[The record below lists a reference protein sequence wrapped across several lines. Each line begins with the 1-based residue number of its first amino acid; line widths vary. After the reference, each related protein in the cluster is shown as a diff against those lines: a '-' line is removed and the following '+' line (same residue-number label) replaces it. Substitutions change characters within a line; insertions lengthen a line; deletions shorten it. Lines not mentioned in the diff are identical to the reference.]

1 MEYIFLHGRP
11 PAIMGDI
18 LKIRLPTYNLITCQ
32 ELHSGNQKTVRYGTK
47 TISFFGSKNLGNSSS
62 KYKKVH
68 LSELLCGIV
77 DWRRAFTFI
86 SSRDLCQRGGER
98 VKAKA
103 YITKFESTYFM
114 DGPNLSSGLDEWICA
129 VVMYHYTKF
138 EINIRK

>member
-1 MEYIFLHGRP
+1 MEYIFLHDRP

-86 SSRDLCQRGGER
+86 SSRDLCQRGGR
-98 VKAKA
+98 GSRQKR
-103 YITKFESTYFM
+103 IS
-114 DGPNLSSGLDEWICA
+114 PNLRVRTLWMVPTSVQALMNEF
-129 VVMYHYTKF
+129 VQ
-138 EINIRK
+138 

>member
-86 SSRDLCQRGGER
+86 SSRDLCQRGGR
-98 VKAKA
+98 GSRQKR
-103 YITKFESTYFM
+103 IS
-114 DGPNLSSGLDEWICA
+114 PNLRVCTLWMVPTSVQALMNEF
-129 VVMYHYTKF
+129 VQ
-138 EINIRK
+138 

>member
-86 SSRDLCQRGGER
+86 SSRDLCQRGGR
-98 VKAKA
+98 GSRQKR
-103 YITKFESTYFM
+103 IS
-114 DGPNLSSGLDEWICA
+114 PNLRVRTLWMVPTSVQALMNEF
-129 VVMYHYTKF
+129 VQ
-138 EINIRK
+138 

>member
-77 DWRRAFTFI
+77 DWRRAFTLI
-86 SSRDLCQRGGER
+86 SSRDLCQRGGR
-98 VKAKA
+98 GSRQKR
-103 YITKFESTYFM
+103 IS
-114 DGPNLSSGLDEWICA
+114 PNLRVRTLWMVPTSVQALMNEF
-129 VVMYHYTKF
+129 VQ
-138 EINIRK
+138 

>member
-86 SSRDLCQRGGER
+86 SSRDLCQRGGR
-98 VKAKA
+98 GSRQKR
-103 YITKFESTYFM
+103 IS
-114 DGPNLSSGLDEWICA
+114 PNLRVRTLWMVPTSVQAL
-129 VVMYHYTKF
+129 MNKF
-138 EINIRK
+138 VQ

>member
-32 ELHSGNQKTVRYGTK
+32 ELDSGNQKTVRYSTK

-86 SSRDLCQRGGER
+86 SSRDLCQRGGR
-98 VKAKA
+98 R
-103 YITKFESTYFM
+103 SRQQRRS
-114 DGPNLSSGLDEWICA
+114 PNLRVRTLWMVSTSIQALMNEFVQQWC
-129 VVMYHYTKF
+129 TTTQ
-138 EINIRK
+138 NLR

>member
-47 TISFFGSKNLGNSSS
+47 TIYFFGSKNLGNSSS

-86 SSRDLCQRGGER
+86 SSRDLCQRGGR
-98 VKAKA
+98 GSRQKR
-103 YITKFESTYFM
+103 IS
-114 DGPNLSSGLDEWICA
+114 PNLRVRTLWMVPTSVQALMNEF
-129 VVMYHYTKF
+129 VQ
-138 EINIRK
+138 

>member
-32 ELHSGNQKTVRYGTK
+32 DLHSGNQKTVRYGTK

-86 SSRDLCQRGGER
+86 SSRDLCQRGGR
-98 VKAKA
+98 GSRQKR
-103 YITKFESTYFM
+103 IS
-114 DGPNLSSGLDEWICA
+114 PNLRVRTLWMVPTSVQAL
-129 VVMYHYTKF
+129 MNKF
-138 EINIRK
+138 VQ